1 MDRAININKLFF
13 SKSKDWKKSLYDD
26 HASFLLG
33 VAIRY
38 CKNRATAEDILHDS
52 FVQIYE
58 GIDRFKNEGAIQ
70 GWMRKIVVVN
80 SIKHFKKNRL
90 LNLENDFEDLV
101 EDLVENEV
109 EQVEPIYSK
118 TQLKEA
124 LSALSDGYKAVFN
137 MYAIDGLAHAEIAV
151 ILSITEGTSRSQFL
165 RAKKSLREK
174 LRKYER

>member
-1 MDRAININKLFF
+1 M
-13 SKSKDWKKSLYDD
+13 YDD

-38 CKNRATAEDILHDS
+38 CKNRATAEDVLHDS

-58 GIDRFKNEGAIQ
+58 GINRFKNEGAIE

-90 LNLENDFEDLV
+90 LDSQNDFEDLV
-101 EDLVENEV
+101 DDEV
-109 EQVEPIYSK
+109 EKVEPLYSK
-118 TQLKEA
+118 EQLKASLNA
-124 LSALSDGYKAVFN
+124 LSEGYKAVFN
-137 MYAIDGLAHAEIAV
+137 MYAIDGLSHSEIAT
-151 ILSITEGTSRSQFL
+151 ILGISEGTSRSQFL

-174 LRKYER
+174 LRAYER